1 MNKELLSKLKGM
13 VSRPKEWVNFNNYLE
28 ELINQQYRTMEQSD
42 NMIAVHR
49 AQGSIYTLRRLQKL
63 KDEVLKTN

>member
-1 MNKELLSKLKGM
+1 MNKELINKLKGL
-13 VSRPKEWVNFNNYLE
+13 VSRPKEWANFNNYLE
-28 ELINQQYRTMEQSD
+28 ELINQQHRTIEQAD

-63 KDEVLKTN
+63 KDEVLK

>member
-1 MNKELLSKLKGM
+1 VNKEILSKLKGL
-13 VSRPKEWVNFNNYLE
+13 VSRPKEWANFNSYLE

-63 KDEVLKTN
+63 KDEVLK

>member
-1 MNKELLSKLKGM
+1 M
-13 VSRPKEWVNFNNYLE
+13 VNRPKEWVNFNNYLE

-63 KDEVLKTN
+63 KDEVLKTNQRITQ

>member
-1 MNKELLSKLKGM
+1 MNKEILSKLKGL
-13 VSRPKEWVNFNNYLE
+13 VSRPKEWANFNSYLE

-63 KDEVLKTN
+63 KDEVLK

>member
-1 MNKELLSKLKGM
+1 MNKEILSKLKGL
-13 VSRPKEWVNFNNYLE
+13 VSRPKEWANFNSYLE

-63 KDEVLKTN
+63 KDEELK

>member
-1 MNKELLSKLKGM
+1 MS
-13 VSRPKEWVNFNNYLE
+13 SHRYP
-28 ELINQQYRTMEQSD
+28 IQQYRTMEQSD

-63 KDEVLKTN
+63 RDEVLK